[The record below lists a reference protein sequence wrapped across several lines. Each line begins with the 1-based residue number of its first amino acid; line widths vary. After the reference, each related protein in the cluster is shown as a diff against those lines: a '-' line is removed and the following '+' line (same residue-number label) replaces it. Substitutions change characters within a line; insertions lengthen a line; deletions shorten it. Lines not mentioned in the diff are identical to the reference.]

1 MKLKGV
7 VLVECVYCALS
18 VFFCYWCTLC
28 VPSVLWY
35 CWLGLLTC
43 KTVSHITYTVLA
55 GT

>member
-35 CWLGLLTC
+35 CWLGLL
-43 KTVSHITYTVLA
+43 
-55 GT
+55 